1 MSEMDEEHQETEDT
15 LKRVRPQEPSA
26 ELKAKILRAARDAW
40 REEPAHVPWQIPI
53 RRLAASVAAAVLMIF
68 LANLYGNSAP
78 MYRPAGAPTAGIAEP
93 CDLDS
98 IMDVHIPLIRY
109 MATAGRPA
117 QGGAST
123 LLQHLEMVQ
132 EALRETERKDTSE
145 ESAPLERRSRLFP
158 SLSSL
163 HS

>member
-1 MSEMDEEHQETEDT
+1 MSKINEEHRETEES
-15 LKRVRPQEPSA
+15 LRRVRPQGPSA
-26 ELKAKILRAARDAW
+26 ELKGRVLLAARRAW
-40 REEPAHVPWQIPI
+40 RQESAHVPWQIPL
-53 RRLAASVAAAVLMIF
+53 RRLAASAIAAVLIMS
-68 LANLYGNSAP
+68 LANLYGNRASG
-78 MYRPAGAPTAGIAEP
+78 YRPAGAPTASFAEP

-123 LLQHLEMVQ
+123 LLQHLEMVRGT
-132 EALRETERKDTSE
+132 LRETERKDTSE

-163 HS
+163 NS